1 MSHFHTLT
9 IQEVRKETPDSVSIR
24 FEVPDS
30 LKKEFHFTPG
40 QYLTLKTTIDG
51 KEVRRAYSICAS
63 PNNNELRVAVKKVP
77 NGSFSVYANEQLK
90 AGDKLEVYIPEGRFL
105 LHPEEG
111 KSYLAFA
118 AGSGITPVM
127 SMIKTVLNSTQKS
140 KFVLVYGNKTP
151 EDTLFLDELKA
162 LQNQHPDRLHI
173 QWVYSR
179 AQEAESLF
187 GRIEPSTVNLIVKNK
202 FKDTNFAGYYLCGPE
217 EMIHAVKDTLLVNK
231 VPKEA
236 VHFELFTTS
245 ETDTIPVST
254 LAKGK
259 TRLTV
264 YLDGEAHSLE
274 IRQNHSVLESVLEAG
289 IDAPFSCQG
298 GVCSTC
304 IARIKEGSA
313 VMAKNTI
320 LTDGEIAEGLTLTCQ
335 ARPTSDTLSID
346 YDDV

>member
-1 MSHFHTLT
+1 MSHFHTLN
-9 IQEVRKETPDSVSIR
+9 IKEVRKETPDSVSIL

-40 QYLTLKTTIDG
+40 QYLTLKTNIAG

-63 PNNNELRVAVKKVP
+63 PNSNELRVAVKKVT
-77 NGSFSVYANEQLK
+77 NGTFSVYANEHLK
-90 AGDKLEVYIPEGRFL
+90 SGDKLEVYIPEGRFL

-118 AGSGITPVM
+118 AGSGITPIM
-127 SMIKTVLNSTQKS
+127 SMIKTVLNNTQKS
-140 KFVLVYGNKTP
+140 KFVLVYGNKSQ
-151 EDTLFLDELKA
+151 EDTLFLNELKN
-162 LQNQHPDRLHI
+162 LQDKFPERFFI
-173 QWVYSR
+173 QFVYSR
-179 AQEAESLF
+179 SQESGSLF
-187 GRIEPSTVNLIVKNK
+187 GRIESSTVNLIVKNK
-202 FKDTNFAGYYLCGPE
+202 FKNTNFAGFYLCGPE
-217 EMIHAVKDTLLVNK
+217 EMIHVVKDALLENK
-231 VPKEA
+231 VSKEA
-236 VHFELFTTS
+236 IHFELFTTS
-245 ETDTIPVST
+245 ETETIPAKT
-254 LAKGK
+254 LPKGK

-264 YLDGEAHSLE
+264 YLDGESHSLE

-289 IDAPFSCQG
+289 IDAPYSCQG

>member
-9 IQEVRKETPDSVSIR
+9 IREVRRETPDAVSVL

-63 PNNNELRVAVKKVP
+63 PNSDELRVAVKKVQ
-77 NGSFSVYANEQLK
+77 NGAFSVYANEQLK

-105 LHPEEG
+105 LHPEDG
-111 KSYLAFA
+111 KSYLAFV

-127 SMIKTVLNSTQKS
+127 SMIKTTLKDTKKS
-140 KFVLVYGNKTP
+140 KFVLVYGNKLP
-151 EDTLFLDELKA
+151 DDTLFLTELKK
-162 LQNQHPDRLHI
+162 LQNQFPERLYI
-173 QWVYSR
+173 QYVYSR
-179 AQEAESLF
+179 AQESDSLF
-187 GRIEPSTVNLIVKNK
+187 GRIDSSIVNLIVKNK

-217 EMIHAVKDTLLVNK
+217 EMIHVVKDALLANK

-236 VHFELFTTS
+236 IHFELFTTS
-245 ETDTIPVST
+245 EAETIPSTT

-259 TRLTV
+259 TKLTV

-313 VMAKNTI
+313 NMAKNTI

-335 ARPTSDTLSID
+335 ARATSATLTID